1 MTWFRSRRPPPVA
14 EEQAPAAPET
24 HQSLALPDLLSQL
37 HPDRRLHILDLGP
50 AIGSNV
56 AFWTGRH
63 LCTVEV
69 ADLYPSLVAASRADP
84 DAAMAAALPDNGSRP
99 FDVVL
104 AWDVFNYLDRPR
116 LAALGARLAARS
128 RPGTLLLALLW
139 TGKEIP
145 AEPGRFLIQ
154 DDSHLVYG
162 VDLARTRPGPR
173 YRPSEIAAVTRGFA
187 TDRSFLLRHGV
198 QEYLLVRERDRPA
211 EAREPG

>member
-1 MTWFRSRRPPPVA
+1 MSWFRSRRPRPEPA
-14 EEQAPAAPET
+14 EEAPTGPET
-24 HQSLALPDLLSQL
+24 HHSLALPDLLSQL

-50 AIGSNV
+50 AIGANV
-56 AFWTGRH
+56 DFWTERH

-69 ADLYPSLVAASRADP
+69 ADLYPTLLAAPRADP
-84 DAAMAAALPDNGSRP
+84 VAAVAAALPDNGSRP
-99 FDVVL
+99 VDVVL

-116 LAALGARLAARS
+116 LKALGERLAARS

-154 DDSHLVYG
+154 DDSHLAYG
-162 VDLARTRPGPR
+162 VDLARKRPGPR
-173 YRPSEIAAVTRGFA
+173 YRPSEIAAMTPGFS

-198 QEYLLVRERDRPA
+198 QEYLLLRERDRA
-211 EAREPG
+211 PGRGDE